1 MYRLHVRFTWLHTDS
16 GCHLDYTKDKGA
28 EIMVPWYWL
37 IVAFFAGGIIAL
49 LFLALLNAPQKE

>member
-1 MYRLHVRFTWLHTDS
+1 
-16 GCHLDYTKDKGA
+16 
-28 EIMVPWYWL
+28 MVPWYWL